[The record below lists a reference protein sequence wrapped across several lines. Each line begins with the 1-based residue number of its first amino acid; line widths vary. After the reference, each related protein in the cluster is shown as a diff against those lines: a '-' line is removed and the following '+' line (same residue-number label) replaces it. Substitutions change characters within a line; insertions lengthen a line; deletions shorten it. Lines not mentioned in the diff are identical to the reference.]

1 MLSVPTSWSIR
12 YTPAAGGTERRI
24 TIDRGG
30 LARPIDAV
38 KELGLTVHG
47 SGDYDFMAKRA
58 VIEPIVDV
66 TVSSISV
73 TLLDLDVVG
82 ADALFLNGY
91 NSWTD
96 SVERSPFAR
105 TRGLRGVPTAVIN
118 QWVLDNSGD
127 YRFIAQ
133 SGMPGGQ
140 HGVGYGYLR
149 YGDRVVL
156 MGSLDEDS
164 GYTVVRESA
173 RGNAMKLEKEP
184 PARTIRAGEKRE
196 IVSFAVCEGTLTTAF
211 GRYAKLAGISCR
223 PAPAL
228 VGYSS
233 WYRHYGNI
241 SANALLHD
249 LEATAALYD
258 GRELGSCRAV
268 FQIDDGYAKVGDWLA
283 PDPVRFPDGMAGFP
297 AACAER
303 GLIPG
308 IWLAPFLVEKESAVA
323 TEHPDWLL
331 RNAAGELVAA
341 GGNWSGAWALD
352 TRNPSVREH
361 IAHFMGTVTREWG
374 YKLLKLDFL
383 FGACLEPHDGMN
395 RGELMADAIDL
406 LRCGMGDDCLF
417 LACGVPLA
425 SVFGKADYCRIGC
438 DVGPDWDDKPY
449 MRPLHRERV
458 STKNSLANTYFR
470 APLNGRAFGND
481 PDVFFLRDDAHL
493 TPGQRD
499 ELLFADADMGSV
511 FLTSD
516 DMGAWSEAARQRFE
530 MALKLFA
537 SRFED
542 EDDLDD
548 LRAVHGKHARIGG
561 KQ

>member
-24 TIDRGG
+24 TIDRDG
-30 LARPIDAV
+30 LARPIEAV
-38 KELGLTVHG
+38 RELGLTVLG

-96 SVERSPFAR
+96 SVERSPLAR
-105 TRGLRGVPTAVIN
+105 TRGLRGVPTAVVN

-127 YRFIAQ
+127 YRFVAQ

-149 YGDRVVL
+149 YCDRVVL

-184 PARTIRAGEKRE
+184 PARAIRAGEKRE

-241 SANALLHD
+241 SAGALLHD

-297 AACAER
+297 AACAEH

-323 TEHPDWLL
+323 TDHPDWLL
-331 RNAAGELVAA
+331 RNASGELVAA

-352 TRNPSVREH
+352 TRNPAVREH

-395 RGELMADAIDL
+395 RGELMADALDL
-406 LRCGMGDDCLF
+406 LRDSVAEGTWFDL
-417 LACGVPLA
+417 CGVPLMSA
-425 SVFGKADYCRIGC
+425 FGRTEFCRIGC
-438 DVGPDWDDKPY
+438 DVGLDWDDVPY
-449 MRPLHRERV
+449 MRLLHRERV
-458 STKNSLANTYFR
+458 STKRSLANTIGRSHLDGVVFR
-470 APLNGRAFGND
+470 ND
-481 PDVFFLRDDAHL
+481 PDVFFLRSDVKLTDA
-493 TPGQRD
+493 QRSR
-499 ELLFADADMGSV
+499 LLRADSTLGGI
-511 FLTSD
+511 FFTSD
-516 DMGAWSEAARQRFE
+516 DASLWNDSQRIAFND
-530 MALKLFA
+530 ALDTFV
-537 SRFED
+537 R
-542 EDDLDD
+542 
-548 LRAVHGKHARIGG
+548 RNG
-561 KQ
+561 

>member
-395 RGELMADAIDL
+395 RGELMADALDL
-406 LRCGMGDDCLF
+406 LRESVAEGTWFDL
-417 LACGVPLA
+417 CGVPLTSA
-425 SVFGKADYCRIGC
+425 FGRTEFCRIGC
-438 DVGPDWDDKPY
+438 DVGLDWDDVPY
-449 MRPLHRERV
+449 MRLLHRERV
-458 STKNSLANTYFR
+458 STKRSLANTIGRSHLDGVVFR
-470 APLNGRAFGND
+470 ND
-481 PDVFFLRDDAHL
+481 PDVFFLRSDVKLTDA
-493 TPGQRD
+493 QRSR
-499 ELLFADADMGSV
+499 LLHADATLGGV
-511 FLTSD
+511 FFTSD
-516 DMGAWSEAARQRFE
+516 DASLWDDGQRTAFDD
-530 MALKLFA
+530 ALETFV
-537 SRFED
+537 R
-542 EDDLDD
+542 
-548 LRAVHGKHARIGG
+548 RNG
-561 KQ
+561 

>member
-331 RNAAGELVAA
+331 RNAAGELIAA

-395 RGELMADAIDL
+395 RGELMADALDL
-406 LRCGMGDDCLF
+406 LRESVAEGTWFDL
-417 LACGVPLA
+417 CGVPLTSA
-425 SVFGKADYCRIGC
+425 FGRTEFCRIGC
-438 DVGPDWDDKPY
+438 DVGLDWDDVPY
-449 MRPLHRERV
+449 MRLLHRERV
-458 STKNSLANTYFR
+458 STKRSLANTIGRSHLDGVVFR
-470 APLNGRAFGND
+470 ND
-481 PDVFFLRDDAHL
+481 PDVFFLRSDVKLTDA
-493 TPGQRD
+493 QRSR
-499 ELLFADADMGSV
+499 LLHADATLGGV
-511 FLTSD
+511 FFTSD
-516 DMGAWSEAARQRFE
+516 DASLWDDGQRTAFDD
-530 MALKLFA
+530 ALDTFV
-537 SRFED
+537 R
-542 EDDLDD
+542 
-548 LRAVHGKHARIGG
+548 RNG
-561 KQ
+561 

>member
-196 IVSFAVCEGTLTTAF
+196 IVSFAVCDGTLTTAF

-395 RGELMADAIDL
+395 RGELMADALDL
-406 LRCGMGDDCLF
+406 LRESVAEGTWFDL
-417 LACGVPLA
+417 CGVPLTSA
-425 SVFGKADYCRIGC
+425 FGRTEFCRIGC
-438 DVGPDWDDKPY
+438 DVGLDWDDVPY
-449 MRPLHRERV
+449 MRLLHRERV
-458 STKNSLANTYFR
+458 STKRSLANTIGRSHLDGVVFR
-470 APLNGRAFGND
+470 ND
-481 PDVFFLRDDAHL
+481 PDVFFLRSDVKLTDA
-493 TPGQRD
+493 QRSR
-499 ELLFADADMGSV
+499 LLHADATLGGV
-511 FLTSD
+511 FFTSD
-516 DMGAWSEAARQRFE
+516 DASLWDDGQRTAFDD
-530 MALKLFA
+530 ALDTFV
-537 SRFED
+537 R
-542 EDDLDD
+542 
-548 LRAVHGKHARIGG
+548 RNG
-561 KQ
+561 

>member
-395 RGELMADAIDL
+395 RGELMADALDL
-406 LRCGMGDDCLF
+406 LRESVAEGTWFDL
-417 LACGVPLA
+417 CGVPLTSA
-425 SVFGKADYCRIGC
+425 FGRTEFCRIGC
-438 DVGPDWDDKPY
+438 DVGLDWDDVPY
-449 MRPLHRERV
+449 MRLLHRERV
-458 STKNSLANTYFR
+458 STKRSLANTIGRSHLDGVVFR
-470 APLNGRAFGND
+470 ND
-481 PDVFFLRDDAHL
+481 PDVFFLRSDVKLTDA
-493 TPGQRD
+493 QRSR
-499 ELLFADADMGSV
+499 LLHADATLGGV
-511 FLTSD
+511 FFTSD
-516 DMGAWSEAARQRFE
+516 DASLWDDGQRTAFDD
-530 MALKLFA
+530 ALDTFV
-537 SRFED
+537 R
-542 EDDLDD
+542 
-548 LRAVHGKHARIGG
+548 RNG
-561 KQ
+561 

>member
-1 MLSVPTSWSIR
+1 MLCVPTSWTIR

-96 SVERSPFAR
+96 SVERSPLAR

-127 YRFIAQ
+127 YRFVAQ

-395 RGELMADAIDL
+395 RGELMADALDL
-406 LRCGMGDDCLF
+406 LRESVAEGTWFDL
-417 LACGVPLA
+417 CGVPLTSA
-425 SVFGKADYCRIGC
+425 FGRTEFCRIGC
-438 DVGPDWDDKPY
+438 DVGLDWDDVPY
-449 MRPLHRERV
+449 MRLLHRERV
-458 STKNSLANTYFR
+458 STKRSLANTIGRSHLDGVVFR
-470 APLNGRAFGND
+470 ND
-481 PDVFFLRDDAHL
+481 PDVFFLRSDVKLTDA
-493 TPGQRD
+493 QRSR
-499 ELLFADADMGSV
+499 LLHADATLGGV
-511 FLTSD
+511 FFTSD
-516 DMGAWSEAARQRFE
+516 DASLWDDGQRTAFDD
-530 MALKLFA
+530 ALDTFV
-537 SRFED
+537 R
-542 EDDLDD
+542 
-548 LRAVHGKHARIGG
+548 RNG
-561 KQ
+561 

>member
-24 TIDRGG
+24 TIDRDG

-96 SVERSPFAR
+96 SVERSPLAR

-127 YRFIAQ
+127 YRFVAQ

-196 IVSFAVCEGTLTTAF
+196 IVSFAVCDGTLTTAF

-331 RNAAGELVAA
+331 CNAACELVAA

-395 RGELMADAIDL
+395 RGELMADALDL
-406 LRCGMGDDCLF
+406 LRESVAEGTWFDL
-417 LACGVPLA
+417 CGVPLTSA
-425 SVFGKADYCRIGC
+425 FGRTEFCRIGC
-438 DVGPDWDDKPY
+438 DVGLDWDDVPY
-449 MRPLHRERV
+449 MRLLHRERV
-458 STKNSLANTYFR
+458 STKRSLANTIGRSHLDGVVFR
-470 APLNGRAFGND
+470 ND
-481 PDVFFLRDDAHL
+481 PDVFFLRSDVKLTDA
-493 TPGQRD
+493 QRSR
-499 ELLFADADMGSV
+499 LLHADATLGGV
-511 FLTSD
+511 FFTSD
-516 DMGAWSEAARQRFE
+516 DASLWDDGQRTAFDD
-530 MALKLFA
+530 ALDTFV
-537 SRFED
+537 R
-542 EDDLDD
+542 
-548 LRAVHGKHARIGG
+548 RNG
-561 KQ
+561 

>member
-24 TIDRGG
+24 TIDRDG

-96 SVERSPFAR
+96 SVERSPLAR

-395 RGELMADAIDL
+395 RGELMADALDL
-406 LRCGMGDDCLF
+406 LRESVAEGTWFDL
-417 LACGVPLA
+417 CGVPLTSA
-425 SVFGKADYCRIGC
+425 FGRTEFCRIGC
-438 DVGPDWDDKPY
+438 DVGLDWDDVPY
-449 MRPLHRERV
+449 MRLLHRERV
-458 STKNSLANTYFR
+458 STKRSLANTIGRSHLDGVVFR
-470 APLNGRAFGND
+470 ND
-481 PDVFFLRDDAHL
+481 PDVFFLRSDVKLTDA
-493 TPGQRD
+493 QRSR
-499 ELLFADADMGSV
+499 LLHADATLGGV
-511 FLTSD
+511 FFTSD
-516 DMGAWSEAARQRFE
+516 DASLWDDGQRTAFDD
-530 MALKLFA
+530 ALDTFV
-537 SRFED
+537 R
-542 EDDLDD
+542 
-548 LRAVHGKHARIGG
+548 RNG
-561 KQ
+561 